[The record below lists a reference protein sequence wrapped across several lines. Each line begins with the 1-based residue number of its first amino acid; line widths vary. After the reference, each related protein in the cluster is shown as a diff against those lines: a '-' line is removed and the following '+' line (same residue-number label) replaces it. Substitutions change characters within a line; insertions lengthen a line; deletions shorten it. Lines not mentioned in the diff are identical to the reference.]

1 MTNKMTNVAALTA
14 ILNGEPMT
22 DEIRGKLE
30 SIKAS
35 YEKKASHKRVGPTK
49 KAIENAAIGEKVLTC
64 MAADVAYTSA
74 DIATLVV
81 ELDGATPQ
89 KVTPIMTALAK
100 DGKVAVAKV
109 KGKNV
114 YTLA

>member
-1 MTNKMTNVAALTA
+1 MTKMTNVAALTA

-30 SIKAS
+30 AMKAS
-35 YEKKASHKRVGPTK
+35 YEKKSARKHEGPTK
-49 KAIENAAIGEKVLTC
+49 KAIENAAIADKVFAC
-64 MAADVAYTSA
+64 MDANTTYTSA
-74 DIATLVV
+74 DIASLVV
-81 ELDGATPQ
+81 DLQGATPQ

-100 DGKVAVAKV
+100 EGKVSVAKV